1 VSEPGISDF
10 KMFENAP
17 YELPDAK
24 TLIDA
29 HLVGIEMQ
37 EKLFGPVFPTR
48 LIKHALHFIAQ
59 RIGEE
64 PPEDINSLDQLT
76 EYLLSKSDKYPTP
89 YCALMYAQY
98 KTENDLQ
105 GQTGA
110 ATRVAEMGFHR
121 RFGKSPAGE
130 EINIDLDDIVSKLYQ
145 TAIENKL
152 GPKEFGYKKNEDGS
166 VDFLLP
172 DCYYKD
178 GCRQAFDEG
187 LLKRPDGRM
196 HCNLSSSLCQYLKV
210 VTGYEWDYECL
221 EFDKPHC
228 ITRYYLV

>member
-1 VSEPGISDF
+1 MEHKFSDF

-17 YELPDAK
+17 YDLPDAT
-24 TLIDA
+24 TLIAA
-29 HLVGIEMQ
+29 HLVGIKAQ

-48 LIKHALHFIAQ
+48 LIKYALHFVTQ
-59 RIGEE
+59 RIGEK
-64 PPEDINSLDQLT
+64 PPEDIKTLEQLA
-76 EYLLSKSDKYPTP
+76 EYLLSKADKYPTP

-121 RFGKSPAGE
+121 EFGKGPGGKE
-130 EINIDLDDIVSKLYQ
+130 TEIDLDDIVTKLYQ
-145 TAIENKL
+145 SAVQIKL
-152 GPKEFGYKKNEDGS
+152 SPKEFGYKKNGDRS

-172 DCYYKD
+172 NCYYKD
-178 GCRQAFDEG
+178 GCQQGTAEKI
-187 LLKRPDGRM
+187 LKRPDGKM
-196 HCNLSSSLCQYLKV
+196 HCNLGSSLCQYLKV
-210 VTGYEWDYECL
+210 VTGYEWDYECI

-228 ITRYYLV
+228 ITRFYLV

>member
-1 VSEPGISDF
+1 VTDDKVSDF

-29 HLVGIEMQ
+29 HLVGIRAQ

-48 LIKHALHFIAQ
+48 LIKYALHFLAQ

-64 PPEDINSLDQLT
+64 PPGDIKTIEQLA
-76 EYLLSKSDKYPTP
+76 EYLLSKTDKYPTP
-89 YCALMYAQY
+89 YCSLMYAQY

-121 RFGKSPAGE
+121 GFGKGKGSK
-130 EINIDLDDIVSKLYQ
+130 EIEIDLDDIITKLYQ
-145 TAIENKL
+145 SAIEIKL
-152 GPKEFGYKKNEDGS
+152 SPKEFGYKKNEDGS

-172 DCYYKD
+172 NCYYKD
-178 GCRQAFDEG
+178 GCRQGIAEKI
-187 LLKRPDGRM
+187 LKRPDGRM
-196 HCNLSSSLCQYLKV
+196 HCNLGSSLCQYLKV
-210 VTGYEWDYECL
+210 VTGYEWDYECI

-228 ITRYYLV
+228 ITRFYLV